1 MDETRIAGAQRGNW
15 TMKGGVLHPQRMGEV
30 LHGSPEVGQVGVQ
43 VGAQVGDRV
52 GDRVEV
58 LGGN

>member
-1 MDETRIAGAQRGNW
+1 
-15 TMKGGVLHPQRMGEV
+15 MKGGVLHPQRMGEV